1 MIYINSCLVPVA
13 GKQRCLTGSC
23 DKEII
28 FYDTDGNKLGQKRVM
43 GYVEDIG
50 IRTLSDLV
58 EN

>member
-1 MIYINSCLVPVA
+1 VPVA